1 MESGRTLQEQSRPRA
16 SEEVGG
22 PRRGNLCTADQ
33 QQLGSGL
40 GLVMVYF
47 TVTQIM
53 CY

>member
-1 MESGRTLQEQSRPRA
+1 MESGRTQQEQSRLRS

-40 GLVMVYF
+40 VMVYF